1 MRASTASLL
10 AALAMTA
17 GCALMTPADVEMR
30 KQVIAKVPAD
40 VPKAQAHPAVL
51 LVLEPEAQAIYDT
64 TQMAYATKPFQL
76 EYFGRNEWAD
86 KPARMIHGL
95 LVQTLRNTGYFKEV
109 LMPGQATAH
118 KLALRSE
125 LLEIKQDFTADA
137 PTLRLAMRFQLV
149 DAASSKVVATR
160 ELSATEPMKE
170 KSPYAGV
177 VAANEA
183 VARLLRDA
191 ARFVLDSAG

>member
-1 MRASTASLL
+1 VKLAAASLVIS
-10 AALAMTA
+10 LAMMA
-17 GCALMTPADVEMR
+17 GCALMTPAEVETHR
-30 KQVIAKVPAD
+30 QVISKVPAD
-40 VPKAQAHPAVL
+40 LPRAQAHSAVL

-64 TQMAYATKPFQL
+64 TQMAYANRPFQL
-76 EYFGRNEWAD
+76 EYFSRNEWAD

-109 LMPGQATAH
+109 LIPGQASAH

-125 LLEIKQDFTADA
+125 LLEIKQDFTSDA

-183 VARLLRDA
+183 TARLLRDA